1 MTTVDEWSLLFNNKE
16 LSIDFLKKDYGIDYF
31 NFEFKRKSILNLL
44 NLHKRKFGN
53 DNIIIVRAPGRIN
66 LMGRHIDHQGGNVN
80 LIAIDKEIFITASLR
95 DDLKII
101 AYNIDQALF
110 GKTFL
115 NFSKLNSEIQGEW
128 IEVINNKNFLKRF
141 RSLKGNWD
149 NYIKASYLRLINLYG
164 NDKIFGAN
172 ICVSGNILIAAGLSS
187 SSALIVGIF
196 LALSKLN
203 KIKFKDE
210 EIINLCAEAE
220 WFVGTR
226 GGSADHVAIKLA
238 RNDQIAHVKLF
249 NLEILEWLRF
259 PQNCEL
265 LICNTNIIAHKSGN
279 KRDLFNEKVL
289 AYEIGLNLIKKKYPQ
304 YTNRIKYLRDIN
316 PENLGIKSEEIY
328 KILLEI
334 PEYINYDN
342 LSKFLGNYS
351 ELLKNKYQFITI
363 PKKIPIRKVI
373 GYGVSE
379 CERSKNFSK
388 FIKSGDLKQIGRFMS
403 ISHNGD
409 RIIKYNS
416 KLEETFYNNEV
427 TDDLLYDIIQK
438 KLDLSQ
444 ISGGYGCSI
453 PEIDFIVDL
462 SVKSDGVYGAQLSG
476 AGLGGCVMILIK
488 KGYSEIIIKLIKEK
502 YKKKFGEECSIDLC
516 KPVKGSSL
524 YCEF

>member
-1 MTTVDEWSLLFNNKE
+1 MTTIDEWSLLFNNKE
-16 LSIDFLKKDYGIDYF
+16 ISIDFLKKDYGIDYL
-31 NFEFKRKSILNLL
+31 NFEFKRKSISNLL
-44 NLHKRKFGN
+44 NFHKRKFGN

-95 DDLKII
+95 DDVKII

-110 GKTFL
+110 GKIFL

-128 IEVINNKNFLKRF
+128 IEAINNKNFLKRI
-141 RSLKGNWD
+141 RSPKGNWN
-149 NYIKASYLRLINLYG
+149 NYIKASYLRLLNLYG
-164 NDKIFGAN
+164 KDKIFGAN

-226 GGSADHVAIKLA
+226 GGSADHVAIKIA

-316 PENLGIKSEEIY
+316 PENLGIKS
-328 KILLEI
+328 
-334 PEYINYDN
+334 
-342 LSKFLGNYS
+342 
-351 ELLKNKYQFITI
+351 
-363 PKKIPIRKVI
+363 
-373 GYGVSE
+373 
-379 CERSKNFSK
+379 
-388 FIKSGDLKQIGRFMS
+388 
-403 ISHNGD
+403 
-409 RIIKYNS
+409 
-416 KLEETFYNNEV
+416 
-427 TDDLLYDIIQK
+427 
-438 KLDLSQ
+438 
-444 ISGGYGCSI
+444 
-453 PEIDFIVDL
+453 
-462 SVKSDGVYGAQLSG
+462 
-476 AGLGGCVMILIK
+476 
-488 KGYSEIIIKLIKEK
+488 
-502 YKKKFGEECSIDLC
+502 
-516 KPVKGSSL
+516 
-524 YCEF
+524 